1 MIKQTYSRPSKL
13 EQKIRSKVMKMVGID
28 RHNSLY
34 QWLSRLKVSQKIAWG
49 YGMGIGLAILGIIT
63 GFSISEFYQYQAIK
77 NREDALEEA
86 NMINDLQKNFT
97 GVQGHLEHLIFAL
110 EDGEALSEEYRNFVE
125 YSTKLKASWSAFVN
139 SMGGTEGDEKESLLE
154 VQKVTEFLEKYQG
167 IPEMYLYNS
176 QNLLT
181 ELGLPNIKEDEKPV
195 VLNKLLKYGK
205 KQENLTIERLIDD
218 LDDLAKIYQAE
229 YREAEQEYQRIKLLK
244 LQIIALSLFLSIAIS
259 LFLGIS
265 LSISLAN
272 PLEKLALVAQEATK
286 KSNFNLRVNVTSKD
300 EIGIVGISVNHL
312 LEKVSQLLEMEALAK
327 NQLERYNENLELEV
341 ASRTQEIND
350 KNLDLE
356 KALQELRQIQGQ
368 LIQSEKMS
376 SLGQLVAGVAHE
388 INNPVSFIHGNLTHA
403 NEYANNLL
411 ILLDIYQKN
420 YPNPPQEIQDEL
432 EEIDLDF
439 IKEDFNKL
447 LKSMSIGTERIREI
461 VKSLR
466 NFSRLDEAD
475 FKQVDIHQG
484 IDSTLIILEHRL
496 LAIKQG
502 KGIKLIKEYGSLP
515 LVSCYPSQLN
525 QVFMN
530 ILSNAIEA
538 LDECHN
544 QMPENEDHKII
555 IKTQVL
561 EYKFAQIVI
570 IDNGPGIKEEVISRI
585 FDPFFTTKPI
595 GKGTGLGLA
604 ISYQIITE
612 KHHGQLI
619 CNSEIGKGTE
629 FIITLPIATSLP
641 KLSNPL

>member
-1 MIKQTYSRPSKL
+1 MLKRPSSRKNQL
-13 EQKIRSKVMKMVGID
+13 QQKIRSKVAKFLGIG
-28 RHNSLY
+28 RNNPLSR
-34 QWLSRLKVSQKIAWG
+34 WLSPMKVGQKIAWG
-49 YGMGIGLAILGIIT
+49 YSIGMGISVAGIIT
-63 GFSISEFYQYQAIK
+63 GLAISEFYQYRAMKIK
-77 NREDALEEA
+77 EDALEESI
-86 NMINDLQKNFT
+86 MLDQLEKNFT
-97 GVQGHLEHLIFAL
+97 GVQSHLEHLIFAL
-110 EDGEALSEEYRNFVE
+110 DQPEVLAEEYHNFLV
-125 YSTKLKASWSAFVN
+125 YSEKLKKSWSIFEKSV
-139 SMGGTEGDEKESLLE
+139 GGTEGDENESLLE

-167 IPEMYLYNS
+167 IPENYLN
-176 QNLLT
+176 NAETFLT
-181 ELGLPNIKEDEKPV
+181 EIGIPNIKQDKKQLV
-195 VLNKLLKYGK
+195 INKLLEFGK
-205 KQENLTIERLIDD
+205 KKENLKLEELTDE
-218 LDDLAKIYQAE
+218 LAILGKIYEEEYLDAE
-229 YREAEQEYQRIKLLK
+229 KEYQKIKIIK
-244 LQIIALSLFLSIAIS
+244 LQIIIGSLFLSISIS
-259 LFLGIS
+259 SLLGIAVS
-265 LSISLAN
+265 SSLAN
-272 PLEKLALVAQEATK
+272 PLEELAFIAQEATK
-286 KSNFNLRVNVTSKD
+286 KSNFNIRVNVTTTD
-300 EIGIVGISVNHL
+300 EVGIVGISLNHL
-312 LEKVSQLLEMEALAK
+312 LERVNKLLEIETESK
-327 NQLERYNENLELEV
+327 NKLERYSENLELEV
-341 ASRTQEIND
+341 AARTQEIQH
-350 KNLDLE
+350 KNLHLE
-356 KALQELRQIQGQ
+356 KALQELQQIQGQ

-388 INNPVSFIHGNLTHA
+388 INNPVSFIHGNLTYA

-411 ILLDIYQKN
+411 KLLDIYQKN
-420 YPNPPQEIQDEL
+420 YPDPPQEIQDEL

-439 IKEDFNKL
+439 LKEDFKKL
-447 LKSMSIGTERIREI
+447 LRSMNIGTERIREI

-496 LAIKQG
+496 VAVKQG
-502 KGIKLIKEYGSLP
+502 LGIKLIKEYGSLP

-538 LDECHN
+538 LDEFHN
-544 QMPENEDHKII
+544 QTKENDGPRII

-561 EYKFAQIVI
+561 EYKFAQITI
-570 IDNGPGIKEEVISRI
+570 SDNGPGMTEEIRSRI

-641 KLSNPL
+641 RLLNP